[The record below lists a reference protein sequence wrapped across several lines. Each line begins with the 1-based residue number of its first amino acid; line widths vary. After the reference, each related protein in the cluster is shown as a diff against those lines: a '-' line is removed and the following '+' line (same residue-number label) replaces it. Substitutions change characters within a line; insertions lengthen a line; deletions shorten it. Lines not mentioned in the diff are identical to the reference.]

1 MSDFRC
7 RKLLFTTSCLL
18 SFVVLGCGG
27 KSSTTTVCKLA
38 AIKVSPASATVSH
51 AAAPPGNTQ
60 HFDAFASA
68 STPVLGCFEA
78 LGSLQTATWSVSD
91 TTNVSISNVH
101 DATFG
106 TATCNGTT
114 TGAATV
120 TASVPVGDGTN
131 VTNTASL
138 TCN

>member
-1 MSDFRC
+1 LRFYSQPARRFSTLF
-7 RKLLFTTSCLL
+7 LLFLPL
-18 SFVVLGCGG
+18 VGCGS
-27 KSSTTTVCKLA
+27 KSSTPVCKLG
-38 AIKVSPASATVSH
+38 AINVFPATATINHTAV
-51 AAAPPGNTQ
+51 APGNTQ

-101 DATFG
+101 DATYG
-106 TATCNGTT
+106 TATCKGATG
-114 TGAATV
+114 GAATV
-120 TASVPVGDGTN
+120 TATVPVGDGTT
-131 VTNTASL
+131 VMNTSSL

>member
-1 MSDFRC
+1 MSDCRC
-7 RKLLFTTSCLL
+7 GKLLFAGLCLF
-18 SFVVLGCGG
+18 SFVAVGCGG
-27 KSSTTTVCKLA
+27 KSSTTPTCKLA
-38 AIKVSPASATVSH
+38 AIKVSPISATVSH
-51 AAAPPGNTQ
+51 TAAPPGNTQ

-91 TTNVSISNVH
+91 NTNVSISNVH

-106 TATCNGTT
+106 TATCTGAT

-120 TASVPVGDGTN
+120 TATVPVGDGTN
-131 VTNTASL
+131 VSNTASL